1 MLPVHCTHPA
11 PQFCFASAS
20 EENLGGANTQQG
32 KSLARCLAQ
41 LRRCLAQL
49 RRCLAQLRSSERQ
62 HVVDCRGA
70 QYRLSSVT
78 SIRALRLSFS
88 LVKGR
93 RDRKS
98 ASRANGEA
106 PLLAPCAWPS
116 WRGPRYPARASFML
130 CWPSWARLA
139 VLVAIEREA
148 AGQEARLGLAE
159 VTGLTVTA
167 LAPAAT
173 AGPRQ

>member
-1 MLPVHCTHPA
+1 MHCTHPA

-20 EENLGGANTQQG
+20 EENLGPGARTNPWSGDTTGQVTQHKG
-32 KSLARCLAQ
+32 
-41 LRRCLAQL
+41 CLAQL

-106 PLLAPCAWPS
+106 PLLAPCAWPL
-116 WRGPRYPARASFML
+116 WRGPRYPGRASFIL